1 MDVLTFISG
10 GLIGAGLAKL
20 ATKMREYKTASEG
33 VSDLLPWESVVD
45 EGVVMQADGAL
56 LAGWTYQGGD
66 MEGATVNERNVLS
79 QHLNDALMP
88 FADGWMF
95 HIDAIRRPASRYAR
109 PGHFPDPVTRMI
121 DEERRQ
127 AYEGRKGD
135 RGTSGGDQ
143 AGLYETDYVLVATYL
158 PASGTYDQIGRFFVR
173 GRDEIQA
180 GIDEIIAN
188 FARHTDAI
196 ENRLGAHLRMQR
208 LGTGELLRHLHHC
221 LTGERHPVAIPPVNI
236 SLGTYLADQQIFG
249 GFEPRVGPVH
259 GGKHIRCVS
268 VQGFP
273 NATTQGMLDSLHN
286 GPFVYRWSTRLI
298 MLSDAVASRTIKS
311 RQLQWFKKRKGAA
324 QHIRQMAGN
333 KPSVEQQRNEEEFF
347 NDQAAADMTRDS
359 AAALKRIGAS
369 TEYFCIYTS
378 TLVIMHEDR
387 EEADRTATALQKILV
402 QNGFLARFEDLNAFE
417 AYLGSLPGNGWANQR
432 RLVVHS
438 RNVSDLVP
446 ATKIWAGNRT
456 SASHL
461 FPEDSPALLWTAT
474 AGATPFRVNL
484 HSTGDVGHTLIVGA
498 TGAGKSVLV
507 NTMLAQWRRY
517 RDAQVFLFDVGGS
530 GYLLAEAVGGIHHD
544 LAPGEDMDLGL
555 QPLSRIDREAERMWA
570 TGWLETLLDLSGVPM
585 TPEKRSEIGRA
596 LRILAQDPMKMR
608 TLSNLRIQVQD
619 ADIREALR
627 EFCRGETYGH
637 LLDGSSDFSSDD
649 SREQLAYRVF
659 ELSQIRELSPAV
671 FIPILLYL
679 FRVVERQLSA
689 DRPTIIVLEEVWSA
703 LMESRFAD
711 RIKQWLLTLRK
722 QNAAVV
728 LVAHTPAQIAE
739 LDNREIIVDSCP
751 TKIYLPNPEASD
763 PESVKLYRSMGL
775 NDREI
780 HIIARATKK
789 KHYFF
794 KCPLGSRLFDLDLGP
809 TALAFVTP
817 PSGIS
822 FEALKERV
830 AEMKDAYGPN
840 WVYRWLEERTARG
853 SQDASPQAVTAQ
865 HAPRNGREGSEPSI
879 GTDQSFNA
887 QWGQGGPHVSP
898 GSTRRTVSQTH
909 GAGPYPLSNPRGE

>member
-1 MDVLTFISG
+1 MDILTLITG
-10 GLIGAGLAKL
+10 GLIGAGLTKL
-20 ATKMREYKTASEG
+20 AAKTREYKTASEG
-33 VSDLLPWESVVD
+33 VSDLLSWESVVG

-79 QHLNDALMP
+79 RHLNDALMP
-88 FADGWMF
+88 FTDGWMF
-95 HIDAIRRPASRYAR
+95 HVDAIRRPASSYAG

-121 DEERRQ
+121 DDERRRR
-127 AYEGRKGD
+127 YEGRKHG
-135 RGTSGGDQ
+135 RPPEGNRTT
-143 AGLYETDYVLVATYL
+143 GLYETDYVLVVTYL

-173 GRDEIQA
+173 GPEEVQY

-188 FARHTDAI
+188 FLRQIDAI
-196 ENRLGAHLRMQR
+196 EARLGAHLRMER
-208 LGTGELLRHLHHC
+208 LPTRDLLRHLHHC
-221 LTGERHPVAIPPVNI
+221 LTGESHPVAVPPVNI
-236 SLGTYLADQQIFG
+236 SLGTYLADQQVFG
-249 GFEPRVGPVH
+249 GFEPRVGPVR
-259 GGKHIRCVS
+259 GGRHIRCVS

-286 GPFVYRWSTRLI
+286 CPSVYRWSTRLI
-298 MLSDAVASRTIKS
+298 MLSDAVASRTIKN

-324 QHIRQMAGN
+324 QHLRHMAGN
-333 KPSVEQQRNEEEFF
+333 TPSEEQRRNDEEFF
-347 NDQAAADMTRDS
+347 TDQAAADMTRDS

-369 TEYFCIYTS
+369 TEYFCVYTS
-378 TLVIMHEDR
+378 TIVVMHEDR
-387 EEADRTATALQKILV
+387 DEADRTATALQKILV

-438 RNVSDLVP
+438 RNVSDLFP

-461 FPEDSPALLWTAT
+461 FPAGSPALLWTAT
-474 AGATPFRVNL
+474 DGATPFRVNL

-517 RDAQVFLFDVGGS
+517 PEAQVFLFDVGGS
-530 GYLLAEAVGGIHHD
+530 GYLLAEAVGGVHYD
-544 LAPGEDMDLGL
+544 LTPGEEGFGL
-555 QPLSRIDREAERMWA
+555 QPLAHIDREAERVWA
-570 TGWLETLLDLSGVPM
+570 SSWLETLLDLAGVPP
-585 TPEKRSEIGRA
+585 TPEKRSEVGRA
-596 LRILAQDPMKMR
+596 LRILAQDPVRMR

-627 EFCRGETYGH
+627 EFCQGETYGH
-637 LLDGSSDFSSDD
+637 LLDGRADFTAGGPRD
-649 SREQLAYRVF
+649 RHTYQVF
-659 ELSQIRELSPAV
+659 ELSQVRELSPAV

-679 FRVVERQLSA
+679 FRVVERQLRA
-689 DRPTIIVLEEVWSA
+689 DRPTIIVLEEVWGA

-739 LDNREIIVDSCP
+739 LDNREVIVDSCP
-751 TKIYLPNPEASD
+751 TKIYLPNPEATD
-763 PESVKLYRSMGL
+763 PESVRLYRSMGL
-775 NDREI
+775 NEREI
-780 HIIARATKK
+780 QIIARATKK

-809 TALAFVTP
+809 RALAFVTP
-817 PSGIS
+817 PSGVS

-830 AEMKDAYGPN
+830 SEMKAVHGTD
-840 WVYRWLEERTARG
+840 WVYRWLEERDGGGPGEAAAPTGRRRSTNGPHESDPTGHAPDPSVDAARGGSGRPDPTKIEEQPAAYRSGIGPTAR
-853 SQDASPQAVTAQ
+853 
-865 HAPRNGREGSEPSI
+865 
-879 GTDQSFNA
+879 
-887 QWGQGGPHVSP
+887 
-898 GSTRRTVSQTH
+898 ST
-909 GAGPYPLSNPRGE
+909 PRGE